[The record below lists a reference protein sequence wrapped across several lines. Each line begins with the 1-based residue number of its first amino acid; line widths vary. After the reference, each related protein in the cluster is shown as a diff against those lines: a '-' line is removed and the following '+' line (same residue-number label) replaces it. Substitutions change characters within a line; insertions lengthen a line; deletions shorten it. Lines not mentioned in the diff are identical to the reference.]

1 MYIVACQKCK
11 ELKVLAGMPDDFGVA
26 RVMWTCSSCGAGQL
40 LEIPI
45 SKDARRGDLNNI
57 IRGFALSD
65 SRKKKENITLFPEK
79 TKNEA
84 KH

>member
-11 ELKVLAGMPDDFGVA
+11 ELKVLAGMPDDCGVA
-26 RVMWTCSSCGAGQL
+26 RVMWTCGNCGAGQL

-57 IRGFALSD
+57 IRGFALARS
-65 SRKKKENITLFPEK
+65 KKMDTMSFFQEK
-79 TKNEA
+79 AKNEA
-84 KH
+84 KR